1 MSKPTIGV
9 IGLGLMGGAMA
20 KRLIE
25 TGHGV
30 VGYDIVA
37 DKLAAAVAFGARAC
51 ASPADVAGAA
61 DIVLMSLTTTAAV
74 E

>member
-37 DKLAAAVAFGARAC
+37 DKLAAAAAFGARASSTGRLC
-51 ASPADVAGAA
+51 
-61 DIVLMSLTTTAAV
+61 
-74 E
+74 